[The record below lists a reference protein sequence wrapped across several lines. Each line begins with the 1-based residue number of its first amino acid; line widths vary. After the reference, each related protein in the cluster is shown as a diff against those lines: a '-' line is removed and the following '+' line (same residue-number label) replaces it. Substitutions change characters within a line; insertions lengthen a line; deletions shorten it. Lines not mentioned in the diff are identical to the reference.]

1 MQKKKRKK
9 ETKMRMNNAL
19 FLNYAGFLIICTPLN
34 NLFNK
39 LIKITFLPP
48 FKGGCILPVL
58 ASIFC
63 LRQLNEQPDRIEDGF
78 RRPA

>member
-1 MQKKKRKK
+1 MQSSEAQN

-34 NLFNK
+34 SLFNK
-39 LIKITFLPP
+39 LIKITFQPP

-58 ASIFC
+58 SSIFC
-63 LRQLNEQPDRIEDGF
+63 LRQLNEQPD
-78 RRPA
+78 